1 MEQPGPDGYYNC
13 LDSIIIWGWA
23 QISHFLRHW
32 GLLLPLRKRVNALPA
47 LDPLAGVKVSFGGND
62 INFFMG
68 MMELAG
74 TLFLPS
80 SFAGVLTGPG
90 KGNPMKHELRQ
101 HECFP
106 GAQSASRPLFY
117 LDANTP
123 PKHLLVLSNPSSNGN
138 IKYIIPKEITPPH

>member
-1 MEQPGPDGYYNC
+1 M
-13 LDSIIIWGWA
+13 
-23 QISHFLRHW
+23 
-32 GLLLPLRKRVNALPA
+32 NALPA

-138 IKYIIPKEITPPH
+138 IKYIIPKEITPPPQLILSTTHREKENHTQANSMELLQRASDHHV